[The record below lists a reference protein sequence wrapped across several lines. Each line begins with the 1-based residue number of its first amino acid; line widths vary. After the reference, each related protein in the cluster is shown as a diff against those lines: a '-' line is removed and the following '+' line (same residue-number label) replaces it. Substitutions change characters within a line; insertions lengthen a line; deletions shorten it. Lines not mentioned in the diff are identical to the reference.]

1 MNTKKIVQFNKRSND
16 DYIRVYSND
25 VSNWKSVLCVHT
37 KKKEI
42 CRKDI
47 ECHLRKYF
55 SNHMTLQQYCQMKDF
70 IDRRTFEE
78 ILRK

>member
-1 MNTKKIVQFNKRSND
+1 MNTKNLL
-16 DYIRVYSND
+16 DYQQVNND
-25 VSNWKSVLCVHT
+25 VTNWKFVLCVHT

-42 CRKDI
+42 SRDDI

-55 SNHMTLQQYCQMKDF
+55 ANHMSSFQEYCRMKDF
-70 IDRRTFEE
+70 IDKRTFEE